1 MNKTKNIVMLVD
13 DSSANLKIL
22 STLLKDKYRLIIA
35 KGGQKALDIISSG
48 NLPDLILLDILMP
61 DIDGYTVCKQIKAS
75 EKTRD
80 IPVIFI
86 SAMNQTNDEEKG
98 LKTGA
103 VDYIT
108 KPFVPSLV
116 LSRIDTHLK
125 LSHSIREAKEM
136 YRESVELNKS
146 LRLKNEQVNMI
157 LDNSGEGFL
166 LLEKDLKVYS
176 EHSRECDTIFGFN
189 IHEKDF
195 KTIFSGFNGIRAD
208 EDIEILKELFTLSC
222 DVLRKKAAIY
232 LSLLPERIE
241 KDGKCYNVRYSLV
254 RANDIQDRKILIM
267 LKDITEEKKLEE
279 KLIQEHRLLLTI
291 ISIISD
297 IEEYKNLIINAFMFF
312 GSVFL
317 KKIRTGELREL
328 KFLYRAT
335 HTFKGEFGKLNILDF
350 VEKLDELENMLSD
363 ILENTKSID
372 EQEFSK
378 KYQKLELLTALED
391 INQLVE
397 KYSGRNVLLE
407 DDNNDFLMVNKRL
420 IHNFEST
427 LEKSSDKIDKSIVL
441 NSLKMLEYKSLYSI
455 LDSYCRYS
463 KTLATDLG
471 KEEIRTVIDGDE
483 VFLEPVKYGN
493 MLKSLIHIFR
503 NMVDHGIESG
513 DERFSAGKNEHGNIS
528 CRIKKNGNAVHL
540 TISDDGR
547 GIDVQTLKKNI
558 RQSFDFPPEKIEA
571 LEEKDLIQY
580 LFEMNV
586 STKAKKGL
594 VSGKGVGL
602 SAVKS
607 ELTKINGSVKVTSKA
622 GEGTTFHIKFNI

>member
-195 KTIFSGFNGIRAD
+195 KTIFSG
-208 EDIEILKELFTLSC
+208 LTVS
-222 DVLRKKAAIY
+222 
-232 LSLLPERIE
+232 ERM
-241 KDGKCYNVRYSLV
+241 
-254 RANDIQDRKILIM
+254 KI
-267 LKDITEEKKLEE
+267 
-279 KLIQEHRLLLTI
+279 
-291 ISIISD
+291 
-297 IEEYKNLIINAFMFF
+297 
-312 GSVFL
+312 
-317 KKIRTGELREL
+317 
-328 KFLYRAT
+328 
-335 HTFKGEFGKLNILDF
+335 
-350 VEKLDELENMLSD
+350 
-363 ILENTKSID
+363 
-372 EQEFSK
+372 SK
-378 KYQKLELLTALED
+378 Y
-391 INQLVE
+391 
-397 KYSGRNVLLE
+397 
-407 DDNNDFLMVNKRL
+407 
-420 IHNFEST
+420 
-427 LEKSSDKIDKSIVL
+427 
-441 NSLKMLEYKSLYSI
+441 
-455 LDSYCRYS
+455 
-463 KTLATDLG
+463 
-471 KEEIRTVIDGDE
+471 
-483 VFLEPVKYGN
+483 
-493 MLKSLIHIFR
+493 
-503 NMVDHGIESG
+503 
-513 DERFSAGKNEHGNIS
+513 
-528 CRIKKNGNAVHL
+528 
-540 TISDDGR
+540 
-547 GIDVQTLKKNI
+547 
-558 RQSFDFPPEKIEA
+558 
-571 LEEKDLIQY
+571 
-580 LFEMNV
+580 
-586 STKAKKGL
+586 
-594 VSGKGVGL
+594 
-602 SAVKS
+602 
-607 ELTKINGSVKVTSKA
+607 
-622 GEGTTFHIKFNI
+622 